1 MFDGL
6 VFSGPIKLAKPNKE
20 FFNYALK
27 KFNIKA
33 CETVFIGNEWNTD
46 IKGALKYNIDAIYIH
61 SNLSKDYERDE
72 SVKYILDENLLEL
85 KNIYI

>member
-1 MFDGL
+1 M
-6 VFSGPIKLAKPNKE
+6 
-20 FFNYALK
+20 
-27 KFNIKA
+27 

-72 SVKYILDENLLEL
+72 SVKYILDGNLLEL
-85 KNIYI
+85 KNIYR